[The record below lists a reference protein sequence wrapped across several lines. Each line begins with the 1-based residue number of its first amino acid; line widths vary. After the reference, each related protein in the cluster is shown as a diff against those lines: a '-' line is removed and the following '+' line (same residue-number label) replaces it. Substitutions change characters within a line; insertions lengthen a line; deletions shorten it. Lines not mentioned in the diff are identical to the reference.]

1 MNLKIRLA
9 SAALAATLATSA
21 FVVVPT
27 TALATTKDIKVVE
40 NQETGEE
47 HLEYDVQKGDTLSQ
61 ISVYLVNRFW
71 KNGEI
76 PEEDIKMFKEDP
88 NTKCRFWT
96 GIVYY
101 YVLTKNAELEAQGK
115 KGNVRKLVLRPDKPD
130 IPVPSTY
137 EELKFYTAMSKKTGF
152 HAAYCKANHIYSKP
166 KTIYIDKADAI
177 RRSQEVF
184 RTLSPDRVVEV
195 SDKMLATYL
204 KMISGVD
211 AKFVLKDGAKPLKG
225 DDNWRFYELVLY
237 PEEVEA
243 QIEGTKT
250 K

>member
-1 MNLKIRLA
+1 MKDIKVRLA
-9 SAALAATLATSA
+9 SAALTLALATSA

-27 TALATTKDIKVVE
+27 TALATTKDIKVVA

-47 HLEYDVQKGDTLSQ
+47 HLEYDVQKGDTVSQ

-76 PEEDIKMFKEDP
+76 PEEDIKVFKENP
-88 NTKCRFWT
+88 NTKCSLWP
-96 GIVYY
+96 GVVYY

-115 KGNVRKLVLRPDKPD
+115 KGNVSKLVLRPDKPD

-137 EELKFYTAMSKKTGF
+137 EELKFYTAMAKKTGF
-152 HAAYCKANHIYSKP
+152 HAAYCKANHIYAKP
-166 KTIYIDKADAI
+166 KTIALTKEDAI
-177 RRSQEVF
+177 RRIQEVF
-184 RTLSPDRVVEV
+184 RTLSPDRVVDV
-195 SDKMLATYL
+195 DDKMLATYL

-211 AKFVLKDGAKPLKG
+211 AKFVIKEGAKPLKG

-243 QIEGTKT
+243 QMPKT

>member
-1 MNLKIRLA
+1 MNCKVKIASLA
-9 SAALAATLATSA
+9 LVATLATGA
-21 FVVVPT
+21 FAVVPT

-40 NQETGEE
+40 NQETGEQE
-47 HLEYDVQKGDTLSQ
+47 LKYDVQKGDTVSQ
-61 ISVYLVNRFW
+61 LSVYLVNRFW
-71 KNGEI
+71 KKGEI

-88 NTKCRFWT
+88 NTKCRFWP

-101 YVLTKNAELEAQGK
+101 YVLTKNAEREAQGK
-115 KGNVRKLVLRPDKPD
+115 KPNVTKLTLVPGRED
-130 IPVPSTY
+130 IPVPGTY

-152 HAAYCKANHIYSKP
+152 HAAYCKANHIYAKP

-177 RRSQEVF
+177 RRIQEVF
-184 RTLSPDRVVEV
+184 RTVSPDRVVDIN
-195 SDKMLATYL
+195 DKMLNTYL

-225 DDNWRFYELVLY
+225 EENWRFYELVLY

-243 QIEGTKT
+243 QIEKPKT